1 VFACGDVFV
10 PTSIALRKNKK
21 TKWQMGRCMSNL
33 KNLAFVLVAVVAGLN
48 LVSFEVEAQQ
58 ITGNIRG
65 TVLDPSGAIVQAA
78 TVTAKQIETGLT
90 REVITDRQGE
100 YVLVELPIGHY
111 QLEVQA
117 KGFQQYLQQG
127 ISLDVN
133 ETATIGIHL
142 RLGAE
147 TQQVEVNADAALV
160 QNTVSSLGE
169 TVMEHEILDLPL
181 DGRNFSQ
188 LGLLQPGVVPLTPGL
203 LEAGGPARENQ
214 AYAVDGQRPES
225 NNFMIDGADNE
236 SSVDGGFVLKPPIDA
251 IAEFK
256 ILSHNA
262 NAEFGRNTGSTTNI
276 VTRSGSNAFHGAAWE
291 FLRNDAMDSSDY
303 FTHGVQPLKQNQF
316 GATFGGPIVKDKTF
330 FFGYYEGFRNRQGE
344 TVPATV
350 PSVAER
356 AGNFAELCTSIPGDA
371 FVGGLCTNTTTNE
384 PDFNGQLLNFAM
396 GPAPV
401 PIPNNQLPSID
412 PTATNVLP
420 FFPMPNV
427 GENGFIATQTL
438 VENNDQFGLRLD
450 HYLSRADTLN
460 FRYMFSTGPTT
471 DPLSPVGAN
480 VPGFPVGEYNRAQNF
495 VAQETHIFSPTT
507 IGVARFSYLRD
518 TFLLDEHL
526 NHESPSDLGF
536 QYAPTLPSAAG
547 PPFIQVGG
555 YASVGDPITGPRNTF
570 QNTFDLSGSLS
581 WIHGRHELKFG
592 GGYRRDQ
599 INALQGIASNGFF
612 VFTTFPLSD
621 GFASFLSGA
630 PVVFLQGGGNFA
642 REIRDRA
649 ADAYG
654 QDTYKVNS
662 RVTLNLGLRY
672 ELPFP
677 STERHNEVNLFVP
690 GAQSRVLPTAPA
702 GLLYPGDPGVPAGLI
717 PTQKTAFAPRFGV
730 AWDPRGDSKT
740 VVSVA
745 YGIFYEPFYTGE
757 GGPLQDPVSSP
768 PFLKTQQISPVNS
781 FANPFYTP
789 NPFSQAFPEPMT
801 LLVVARNLHLPYAQ
815 DWNLNIQQSLGQDW
829 LLQLGYVGTTG
840 VRLPRFIEGNPPAFV
855 PGAVTTGN
863 GCTPTV
869 PCPIST
875 ENNVNQRR
883 LYSGCTLANPNNC
896 VYSSVG
902 EIAGVANSSYNA
914 LEASLRKRFNHG
926 LSFLASYTWS
936 HSIDDVSSFNITGS
950 ASQPV
955 AGEND
960 LAQNPFDLAAERGR
974 SMFDS
979 HHRFVLSYQWSLPF
993 LQHSSTWYGRVL
1005 GNWQLNGIFTAMSGG
1020 PFTVFDSNDVSL
1032 QGQAPEITGF
1042 SANRPNLVGNPNSGP
1057 RTPQEWFNKNAFQQL
1072 QPDPLGRFEVFG
1084 DEGRN
1089 VVQGPGYVNWDAS
1102 AFKNI
1107 RLTES
1112 KELQFRGEL
1121 FNLLNHTN
1129 LRLPVS
1135 DIESP
1140 TFGQIQSDVS
1150 PRVIQ
1155 VALKFLF

>member
-1 VFACGDVFV
+1 MGKSMRSAKTLTLFLMALL
-10 PTSIALRKNKK
+10 TSLN
-21 TKWQMGRCMSNL
+21 
-33 KNLAFVLVAVVAGLN
+33 VVG
-48 LVSFEVEAQQ
+48 QQ
-58 ITGNIRG
+58 ITGSIRG
-65 TVLDPSGAIVQAA
+65 TVSDPSGAIVQAA
-78 TVTAKQIETGLT
+78 NVTAKQIETGLT
-90 REVITDRQGE
+90 RVAITDRQGE
-100 YVLVELPIGHY
+100 YLLVELPIGHY

-117 KGFQQYLQQG
+117 KGFQTYLQQG

-133 ETATIGIHL
+133 QTASVGIHL
-142 RLGAE
+142 KLGSE
-147 TQQVEVNADAALV
+147 TQQVEVNANAALV
-160 QNTVSSLGE
+160 QSTVSSLGE
-169 TVMEHEILDLPL
+169 TVMEQEILDLPL

-203 LEAGGPARENQ
+203 LEAGGPARQNQ

-225 NNFMIDGADNE
+225 NNFLIDGADNV

-276 VTRSGSNAFHGAAWE
+276 VTRSGANSFHGAAWE

-303 FTHGVQPLKQNQF
+303 FTQSVQPLKQNQF
-316 GATFGGPIVKDKTF
+316 GATFGGPILKEKTF

-350 PSVAER
+350 PSAAER
-356 AGNFAELCTSIPGDA
+356 TGNFGQFCTSIPNDA
-371 FVGGLCTNTTTNE
+371 FVGGICTNTTTDA

-412 PTATNVLP
+412 PTAANVLP

-438 VENNDQFGLRLD
+438 SENNDQFGVRLD
-450 HYLSRADTLN
+450 HYFSRNDTLN

-480 VPGFPVGEYNRAQNF
+480 VPGFPVGEYDRAQNF
-495 VAQETHIFSPTT
+495 VAQETHIFSPS
-507 IGVARFSYLRD
+507 IIAVGRFSYLRN

-526 NHESPSDLGF
+526 NHESPAELGF

-581 WIHGRHELKFG
+581 WVHGRHELKFG

-612 VFTTFPLSD
+612 VFANFPYSD
-621 GFASFLSGA
+621 AFASFLSGS
-630 PVVFLQGGGNFA
+630 PVVFLQGGGDFA

-649 ADAYG
+649 LDAYA

-662 RVTLNLGLRY
+662 RLTLNMGLRY

-677 STERHNEVNLFVP
+677 STEKNNQVNLFVP
-690 GAQSRVLPTAPA
+690 GAQSQVLPTAPA

-740 VVSVA
+740 VVSAA
-745 YGIFYEPFYTGE
+745 YGIFYEPYYTGE

-768 PFLKTQQISPVNS
+768 PYLKTQQIGFPVHS

-815 DWNLNIQQSLGQDW
+815 DWNLNIQRSFGEDW
-829 LLQLGYVGTTG
+829 LFQIGYVGTTG

-855 PGAVTTGN
+855 PGAVTSGN
-863 GCTPTV
+863 GCTPTT

-875 ENNVNQRR
+875 ESNVNQRR

-896 VYSSVG
+896 IYSSVG
-902 EIAGVANSSYNA
+902 EIASGANSSYNA
-914 LEASLRKRFNHG
+914 LETSLRKRFSHG
-926 LSFLASYTWS
+926 MSFLASYTWS

-950 ASQPV
+950 ALQPV
-955 AGEND
+955 DGQND

-979 HHRFVLSYQWSLPF
+979 HHRFVLSYQWALPF
-993 LQHSSTWYGRVL
+993 LQHSRSWYGHVF
-1005 GNWQLNGIFTAMSGG
+1005 GDWQLNGIFTAMSGG
-1020 PFTVFDSNDVSL
+1020 PFTVFDSNVVSL

-1042 SANRPNLVGNPNSGP
+1042 SANRPNLIGNPNSGP
-1057 RTPQEWFNKNAFQQL
+1057 RTPKEWFNVSAFQQL

-1102 AFKNI
+1102 AFKTI

-1129 LRLPVS
+1129 FRLPVS
-1135 DIESP
+1135 DIEDIQTG

>member
-1 VFACGDVFV
+1 MPSAKTLTLFLM
-10 PTSIALRKNKK
+10 ALLTTLN
-21 TKWQMGRCMSNL
+21 
-33 KNLAFVLVAVVAGLN
+33 VAG
-48 LVSFEVEAQQ
+48 QQ
-58 ITGNIRG
+58 ITGSIRG
-65 TVLDPSGAIVQAA
+65 AVLDPSGAIVQAA
-78 TVTAKQIETGLT
+78 KVTAKQTETGLT
-90 REVITDRQGE
+90 RAAVTDRQGA
-100 YVLVELPIGHY
+100 YVLIELPIGHY

-117 KGFQQYLQQG
+117 IGFQKYLQQG

-133 ETATIGIHL
+133 ETATVSIHL
-142 RLGAE
+142 KLGSE
-147 TQQVEVNADAALV
+147 TQQVEVSANAALV
-160 QNTVSSLGE
+160 QSTASSLGE

-203 LEAGGPARENQ
+203 LEAGGPARQNQ

-276 VTRSGSNAFHGAAWE
+276 VTRSGSNSFHGAAWE

-303 FTHGVQPLKQNQF
+303 FTHSVQPLKQNQF
-316 GATFGGPIVKDKTF
+316 GGTFGGPIVKDKTF

-350 PSVAER
+350 PSSLER
-356 AGNFAELCTSIPGDA
+356 QGNFGELCAPPATFDSSGRCSNA
-371 FVGGLCTNTTTNE
+371 QE
-384 PDFNGQLLNFAM
+384 QLTYF
-396 GPAPV
+396 GTPV
-401 PIPNNQLPSID
+401 PFNQMTLFTPID
-412 PTATNVLP
+412 PTAAKVSP
-420 FFPMPNV
+420 FFPLPNV
-427 GENGFIATQTL
+427 GENGFIATQNL
-438 VENNDQFGLRLD
+438 SERNDQFGLRLD

-460 FRYMFSTGPTT
+460 FRYMYSSGPTT

-480 VPGFPVGEYNRAQNF
+480 VPGFPVGEYDRAQDF
-495 VAQETHIFSPTT
+495 VAQETHIFSPTI
-507 IGVARFSYLRD
+507 IGVARFSYLRN
-518 TFLLDEHL
+518 TFLLDQHL
-526 NHESPSDLGF
+526 NHQSPSDLGF

-581 WIHGRHELKFG
+581 WIHGRHEFKFG

-599 INALQGIASNGFF
+599 INALQGIATNGFF
-612 VFTTFPLSD
+612 VFAGIPSFENFLYND
-621 GFASFLSGA
+621 GFANFLSGN
-630 PVVFLQGGGNFA
+630 PVVFLQGGGNFS

-649 ADAYG
+649 LDAYG
-654 QDTYKVNS
+654 EDNYKVTS
-662 RVTLNLGLRY
+662 RLTLNLGLRY

-677 STERHNEVNLFVP
+677 STENHNQVNLFVP
-690 GAQSRVLPTAPA
+690 GAQSKVIPNAPA

-717 PTQKTAFAPRFGV
+717 PTQKTAFAPRVGL
-730 AWDPRGDSKT
+730 AWDPRGDAKT
-740 VVSVA
+740 VVSAA
-745 YGIFYEPFYTGE
+745 YGIFYEPYYTGE
-757 GGPLQDPVSSP
+757 GGPLQDPISAP
-768 PFLKTQQISPVNS
+768 PYLKTLQLGFPVNS
-781 FANPFYTP
+781 FANPFYAP
-789 NPFSQAFPEPMT
+789 DPFAVPFPEPMT
-801 LLVVARNLHLPYAQ
+801 LLVVSRNLHLPYAQ
-815 DWNLNIQQSLGQDW
+815 DWNLNIQRSFGADL
-829 LLQLGYVGTTG
+829 LLQVGYVGTTG
-840 VRLPRFIEGNPPAFV
+840 VRLPRFIEGNPAV
-855 PGAVTTGN
+855 YIPGVDGSGN
-863 GCTPTV
+863 A
-869 PCPIST
+869 IST

-883 LYSGCTLANPNNC
+883 LYSGCTLAQPNNC
-896 VYSSVG
+896 VYGSVG
-902 EIAGVANSSYNA
+902 EIASISNSSYNA
-914 LEASLRKRFNHG
+914 LEASLRKHLSHG

-960 LAQNPFDLAAERGR
+960 LAQNPFDLAAERGN
-974 SMFDS
+974 SMFDAR
-979 HHRFVLSYQWSLPF
+979 HRLVLSYQWSLPF
-993 LQHSSTWYGRVL
+993 LQHSSNWYSKVL
-1005 GNWQLNGIFTAMSGG
+1005 GHWQLNGIFTAMSGT

-1032 QGQAPEITGF
+1032 QGQAPEISGF
-1042 SANRPNLVGNPNSGP
+1042 SSNRPNVIGNPNSGP
-1057 RTPQEWFNKNAFQQL
+1057 RTAAQWFNASAFQRITQ
-1072 QPDPLGRFEVFG
+1072 DPNSPVEQFG
-1084 DEGRN
+1084 NEGRN
-1089 VVQGPGYVNWDAS
+1089 AVQGPGYVNWDLS

-1121 FNLLNHTN
+1121 FNVLNHTN
-1129 LRLPVS
+1129 FRLPVS
-1135 DIESP
+1135 DIESQ

>member
-1 VFACGDVFV
+1 MPSA
-10 PTSIALRKNKK
+10 K
-21 TKWQMGRCMSNL
+21 TL
-33 KNLAFVLVAVVAGLN
+33 TLFLVALLTTLNVAG
-48 LVSFEVEAQQ
+48 QQ
-58 ITGNIRG
+58 ITGSIRG
-65 TVLDPSGAIVQAA
+65 TVSDPSGAIVQAA

-90 REVITDRQGE
+90 RVAITDRQGE

-111 QLEVQA
+111 QLETQA
-117 KGFQQYLQQG
+117 KGFQTYLQQG

-133 ETATIGIHL
+133 QTATVGIHL
-142 RLGAE
+142 KLGSE
-147 TQQVEVNADAALV
+147 TQWVEVSANSVLV
-160 QNTVSSLGE
+160 QSTVSSLGQ
-169 TVMEHEILDLPL
+169 TVMEDEILDLPL

-203 LEAGGPARENQ
+203 LEAGGPARQNQ

-225 NNFMIDGADNE
+225 NNFLIDGADNV

-344 TVPATV
+344 SVPATV
-350 PSVAER
+350 PSAAER
-356 AGNFAELCTSIPGDA
+356 QGNFAELCTNISGASINSA
-371 FVGGLCTNTTTNE
+371 TGLCSN
-384 PDFNGQLLNFAM
+384 PQGQLTFF
-396 GPAPV
+396 GTPV
-401 PIPNNQLPSID
+401 PFNQMTRSTPID
-412 PTATNVLP
+412 PIATNVLP
-420 FFPMPNV
+420 FFPLPQP
-427 GENGFIATQTL
+427 GTNGFIATQTL
-438 VENNDQFGLRLD
+438 SENNNQFGLRLD
-450 HYLSRADTLN
+450 HYLSRIDSLN
-460 FRYMFSTGPTT
+460 FRYMYSSGPTT

-480 VPGFPVGEYNRAQNF
+480 VPGFPVGEYDRAQNF
-495 VAQETHIFSPTT
+495 VAQETHIFSPST
-507 IGVARFSYLRD
+507 IGVARFSFLRNV
-518 TFLLDEHL
+518 FLLDEHL
-526 NHESPSDLGF
+526 NHQSPSSLGF
-536 QYAPTLPSAAG
+536 QYAPTLPSASG

-581 WIHGRHELKFG
+581 WIHGRHEFKFG

-599 INALQGIASNGFF
+599 INALQGIATNGFF
-612 VFTTFPLSD
+612 VFAGIPSQANFLYND
-621 GFASFLSGA
+621 GFANFLSGN
-630 PVVFLQGGGNFA
+630 PVVFLQGGGNFN
-642 REIRDRA
+642 REIRARA
-649 ADAYG
+649 LDAYG
-654 QDTYKVNS
+654 QDTYKVTSNL
-662 RVTLNLGLRY
+662 TLNVGLRW

-677 STERHNEVNLFVP
+677 ATENHNQVNLFVP
-690 GAQSRVLPTAPA
+690 GAQSKVIPNAPA

-717 PTQKTAFAPRFGV
+717 ATQKTAFAPRFGV
-730 AWDPRGDSKT
+730 AWDPRGDGKT
-740 VVSVA
+740 VVSAA
-745 YGIFYEPFYTGE
+745 YGIFYEPYYTGE
-757 GGPLQDPVSSP
+757 GGPLQDPVSAP
-768 PFLKTQQISPVNS
+768 PYLKTVQVNPLINS
-781 FANPFYTP
+781 FAYPFDVP
-789 NPFSQAFPEPMT
+789 DPFAQAFPEPMT
-801 LLVVARNLHLPYAQ
+801 LLVVSRNLHLPYAQ
-815 DWNLNIQQSLGQDW
+815 DWNLNVQRSFGENW
-829 LLQLGYVGTTG
+829 LLQVGYVGTTG
-840 VRLPRFIEGNPPAFV
+840 VRLPRFIEGNPAV
-855 PGAVTTGN
+855 YTPGVDRSGN
-863 GCTPTV
+863 PV
-869 PCPIST
+869 ST

-883 LYSGCTLANPNNC
+883 LYSGCTLAQQSNC
-896 VYSSVG
+896 VYGSVG
-902 EIAGVANSSYNA
+902 EIASISNSSYNA
-914 LEASLRKRFNHG
+914 LEASLRKRFSHG

-960 LAQNPFDLAAERGR
+960 LAQNPFNLAAERGR
-974 SMFDS
+974 SMFDAR
-979 HHRFVLSYQWSLPF
+979 HRLVLSYQWSLPF
-993 LQHSSTWYGRVL
+993 LQHSTNWYGKVL
-1005 GNWQLNGIFTAMSGG
+1005 GNWQLNGIFTAMSGT

-1032 QGQAPEITGF
+1032 QGQAPEISGF
-1042 SANRPNLVGNPNSGP
+1042 SSNRPNVVGNPNSGP
-1057 RTPQEWFNKNAFQQL
+1057 RTAAQWFNVSAFQRITQ
-1072 QPDPLGRFEVFG
+1072 DPNSPVEQFG
-1084 DEGRN
+1084 NEGRN
-1089 VVQGPGYVNWDAS
+1089 AVEGPGYVNWDAS

-1121 FNLLNHTN
+1121 FNVLNHTN
-1129 LRLPVS
+1129 FRLPVS

>member
-1 VFACGDVFV
+1 MLFLMAIL
-10 PTSIALRKNKK
+10 TSLN
-21 TKWQMGRCMSNL
+21 
-33 KNLAFVLVAVVAGLN
+33 VAG
-48 LVSFEVEAQQ
+48 QQ

-65 TVLDPSGAIVQAA
+65 TVFDPSGAMVQAA
-78 TVTAKQIETGLT
+78 SVTAKQTETGLT
-90 REVITDRQGE
+90 RTAVTDRQGE

-111 QLEVQA
+111 QIEVHAQ
-117 KGFQQYLQQG
+117 GFQKYLQQG

-133 ETATIGIHL
+133 ETATVGIHL
-142 RLGAE
+142 KLGSE

-160 QNTVSSLGE
+160 QSTVSSLGQ
-169 TVMEHEILDLPL
+169 TVMEREILDLPL

-188 LGLLQPGVVPLTPGL
+188 LGLLQPGVVPLTAGL
-203 LEAGGPARENQ
+203 LEAGGPARANQ

-276 VTRSGSNAFHGAAWE
+276 VTRSGTNSFHGAAWE

-303 FTHGVQPLKQNQF
+303 FTQGIQPLKQNQF
-316 GATFGGPIVKDKTF
+316 GATFGGPILKDKTF
-330 FFGYYEGFRNRQGE
+330 FFGYYEGFRNREGE

-350 PSVAER
+350 PSAAER
-356 AGNFAELCTSIPGDA
+356 QGNFAELCTSIPGDSL
-371 FVGGLCTNTTTNE
+371 VSGICTNQQTGM

-401 PIPNNQLPSID
+401 PIANNQLPSID
-412 PTATNVLP
+412 PTAANVLP
-420 FFPMPNV
+420 FFPLPNV

-438 VENNDQFGLRLD
+438 IENNNQFGVRLD

-495 VAQETHIFSPTT
+495 VTQETHIFSPTT
-507 IGVARFSYLRD
+507 IGVARFSYLRN

-526 NHESPSDLGF
+526 NHESPNDLGF

-612 VFTTFPLSD
+612 VFSTFPYSD
-621 GFASFLSGA
+621 GFASFLSGD

-649 ADAYG
+649 LDAYG
-654 QDTYKVNS
+654 QDTYKLNS
-662 RVTLNLGLRY
+662 RLTLNVGLRY

-677 STERHNEVNLFVP
+677 STENNNEVNLFVP
-690 GAQSRVLPTAPA
+690 GAQSTAVPNAPA
-702 GLLYPGDPGVPAGLI
+702 GLLYPGDRGVPRGLI
-717 PTQKTAFAPRFGV
+717 PTQKTAFAPRFGL

-740 VVSVA
+740 VVSAA

-768 PFLKTQQISPVNS
+768 PYLKTQQISFPVNS

-789 NPFSQAFPEPMT
+789 DPFGVPFPEPMT

-815 DWNLNIQQSLGQDW
+815 DWNLNIQQSFGEDW
-829 LLQLGYVGTTG
+829 LFQVGYVGTTG
-840 VRLPRFIEGNPPAFV
+840 VRLPRFIEGNPPAFI
-855 PGAVTTGN
+855 PGADTTSP
-863 GCTPTV
+863 GCAPPNL
-869 PCPIST
+869 PCPFST
-875 ENNVNQRR
+875 ESNVNQRR

-902 EIAGVANSSYNA
+902 EIAGIANSSYNA
-914 LEASLRKRFNHG
+914 LEASMRKRFSHG

-993 LQHSSTWYGRVL
+993 LQRSTTWYGRAF

-1042 SANRPNLVGNPNSGP
+1042 SANRPNLVGNPSGP
-1057 RTPQEWFNKNAFQQL
+1057 RTPQEWFNVKAFQPL
-1072 QPDPLGRFEVFG
+1072 QPDSLGRFEVFG

-1107 RLTES
+1107 RLTET

-1129 LRLPVS
+1129 FRLPVS